1 MALQP
6 QTVWQDLGKLI
17 LRLGVAI
24 LLLLHGIDKLQNG
37 VGWMDGMLTAAHLP
51 TFLAYGVYVGEI
63 VAPILLIL
71 GVFGRLA
78 GLIVAFDLL
87 MAILLAR
94 RADIFTL
101 NRAHGSSIEVE
112 LFYIVAGLAIFL
124 LGSGR
129 FAVRKGAWD

>member
-17 LRLGVAI
+17 LRLGVAF
-24 LLLLHGIDKLQNG
+24 LLLLHGIGKLQNG

>member
-1 MALQP
+1 MAMQP

-17 LRLGVAI
+17 LRVGVAF
-24 LLLLHGIDKLQNG
+24 LLLIHGIGKLQNG
-37 VGWMDGMLTAAHLP
+37 VGWMDGLLTAAHLP

-63 VAPILLIL
+63 VAPIMLIL
-71 GVFGRLA
+71 GFFSRIAALV
-78 GLIVAFDLL
+78 VAFDLL

-112 LFYIVAGLAIFL
+112 LLYVAGGLAIFF

>member
-24 LLLLHGIDKLQNG
+24 LLLLHGIGKLQNG